1 MPSPRPAALTV
12 VLALAVFLSSSG
24 IAAAGVTPSPSPTPA
39 STDAS
44 AAPTPTP
51 TATTDPATPAP
62 TATPD
67 PTATPTSTPM
77 PTPTATPAPISTPTP
92 SPTPV
97 APAQPTRVLYMA
109 LPHPDDEFEAAGL
122 YAHTPD
128 AYKVFILMTRGEST
142 YHCGAVGYAMS
153 MLNGASAPSPVPQG
167 MQTLS
172 CEQARLDSWVGHFSA
187 IAAADPSLPGDFGD
201 PVTTPA
207 FPAHGVQL
215 AREPRAPERP
225 PLAAPTPVTT
235 TPAATTPAPTTF
247 TDTTA
252 QVWTDKE
259 GRGALVAFDLG
270 DGDLTSAKVAW
281 AIRTVL
287 ANRPLFGVNTS
298 LPDAGIVSAYSN
310 LSTSGCFIY
319 QHADHFA
326 VADALRQNDFGLRMQ
341 AVASCRNDAGV
352 STTASVPTDVLDADY
367 PPNGSVGAFA
377 RSYGWL
383 ETPAISRADES
394 SLFMGVQSFEV
405 QHQNIA
411 TTRVSGA
418 DRFTSGV
425 AISQAAYPATAP
437 VVYIASGLNYPDAL
451 SAAAA
456 AAKQG
461 GPLLL
466 TSPDGLPAPVAAE
479 IARLQPSRAVI
490 VGGVNAV
497 SPVVQAQLAALVPDV
512 VRIAGADRYDTS
524 RQVALYAFGSGPVP
538 AAYVASGSG
547 FADALSAAGAAGS
560 QGAPVLLTPG
570 GDPSAAVVAPTLSQL
585 RPRQIDVVGG
595 TGVIPSAL
603 DTALSAIAPVR
614 RLAGADRFGTNAA
627 VTRDAFASAPVALV
641 ASGFNFP
648 DALTG
653 AAWAGHAHMPI
664 VFSSGSCLSKS
675 TADTVYALNVS
686 SLTLIGG
693 TAIVSDSVGRG
704 RC

>member
-44 AAPTPTP
+44 AAPAPTP
-51 TATTDPATPAP
+51 AATPDPTATPAP

-67 PTATPTSTPM
+67 PTGTPTSSPM
-77 PTPTATPAPISTPTP
+77 PTSTATPAPTATPMP

-97 APAQPTRVLYMA
+97 APAQPTRVLYVA
-109 LPHPDDEFEAAGL
+109 LPHPDDEFEAASL
-122 YAHTPD
+122 YSHIPD

-142 YHCGAVGYAMS
+142 YHCGAVGYQMS
-153 MLNGASAPSPVPQG
+153 MLNGAVPPSPTPQG
-167 MQTLS
+167 MRTVS
-172 CEQARLDSWVGHFSA
+172 CEQARLNSWVGHFTAMSA
-187 IAAADPSLPGDFGD
+187 TDTSLPGDFGS

-207 FPAHGVQL
+207 FPTQGVAL
-215 AREPRAPERP
+215 AREPRVPERTNVTGS
-225 PLAAPTPVTT
+225 TPV
-235 TPAATTPAPTTF
+235 AATF
-247 TDTTA
+247 TDATA

-270 DGDLTSAKVAW
+270 DGGLTPAKVAW
-281 AIRTVL
+281 AVRTVL
-287 ANRPLFGVNTS
+287 ADRPAFGVSTS

-310 LSTSGCFIY
+310 LSTAGCFIY

-367 PPNGSVGAFA
+367 PPNGTVGAFA

-394 SLFMGVQSFEV
+394 SLFMGVQSFQV

-411 TTRVSGA
+411 TTRVSGG

-497 SPVVQAQLAALVPDV
+497 SPIVQAQLAALVPDV
-512 VRIAGADRYDTS
+512 VRIAGGDRYDTS

-538 AAYVASGSG
+538 VAYIASGSG

-570 GDPSAAVVAPTLSQL
+570 GDPSAAVVTPTLSQL
-585 RPRQIDVVGG
+585 RPGQIDVVGG

-603 DTALSAIAPVR
+603 DTALGAIAPVH

-653 AAWAGHAHMPI
+653 AAWAGHAHLPI

-704 RC
+704 LC